1 MPTVALDMAG
11 EDMAMPL
18 AVSLPLF
25 RAAQEAL
32 HNALEH
38 AHARHVTLSLR
49 VHARDVALSVRD
61 DGVGFAVPASL
72 DILARAG
79 HFGLVGIAE
88 RVALAGGEMSI
99 MSQAGEGTVITVRI
113 PVVRQGGDDGGEDPG
128 PDRG

>member
-1 MPTVALDMAG
+1 MALDMAG

-49 VHARDVALSVRD
+49 VHAGDVALSVRD